1 MGADVR
7 PATGRPRGTMV
18 ERYGWVLLAL
28 LTAVITVFGLEAY
41 LSQGSASDAINGS
54 LCCTGHRLSEAPP
67 WVFDYAG
74 ELGKYLG
81 TYMVGTGLLGLAV
94 VLGGLRRA
102 RLWAWVA
109 CWYVPVL
116 FGVHGFVLGSFP
128 FDIPTLTLGIA
139 GQLLMIRPVFG
150 RRADDEPSGR
160 AAGTAVAAP
169 HGVAG

>member
-1 MGADVR
+1 MGAG
-7 PATGRPRGTMV
+7 TGTMPRGTAV

-28 LTAVITVFGLEAY
+28 LTTVIAVFGLEAY
-41 LSQGSASDAINGS
+41 VDQGSATDAINGS

-102 RLWAWVA
+102 RRWAWVA

-128 FDIPTLTLGIA
+128 FDIPTFTLGIL
-139 GQLLMIRPVFG
+139 GLLLMIRPVFG
-150 RRADDEPSGR
+150 RPVDSGPAP
-160 AAGTAVAAP
+160 AAGDAAV
-169 HGVAG
+169 VAGTGR

>member
-1 MGADVR
+1 MGEPLR
-7 PATGRPRGTMV
+7 NGGPRGTRV

-28 LTAVITVFGLEAY
+28 LTAIITVFGLEAFFD
-41 LSQGSASDAINGS
+41 QGSATDAINGS

-94 VLGGLRRA
+94 VLAGLRRA
-102 RLWAWVA
+102 QRWAWVA

-128 FDIPTLTLGIA
+128 FDIPTFTLGIV
-139 GQLLMIRPVFG
+139 GLLLMIRPVFG
-150 RRADDEPSGR
+150 RRAAADPGPASGVTVS
-160 AAGTAVAAP
+160 ADAGF
-169 HGVAG
+169 